1 MSKSDSIYIEHI
13 IDSGNKIITFLE
25 DKTKEAFDSDEK
37 LRLAVIHL
45 LQIIGEAAGRI
56 SKEFCHK
63 HPEIPWKA
71 IIGMRNK
78 VVHDYLGVDENIVWD
93 TATNELP
100 QLINKLEK
108 LIKAQS

>member
-1 MSKSDSIYIEHI
+1 MSKSDFIYIEHI

-25 DKTKEAFDSDEK
+25 DKTKEEFDSDEK

-56 SKEFCHK
+56 SIEFCNK

-108 LIKAQS
+108 LLKAEK